1 MRSDTNNHVGRDMSC
16 IINPIASQDCAEM
29 AHPIRRAVVSAIFV
43 RMPCSFL
50 RIMDAVLRIH
60 DGLS

>member
-29 AHPIRRAVVSAIFV
+29 AHLIRRAVVSAIFV
-43 RMPCSFL
+43 RMPSSFL

-60 DGLS
+60 DGIS